1 MISSSATEVWRFSG
15 EKNDDLHVLVAS
27 SPVPVRLQTN
37 ETWAQSAQQPP
48 APAPSLFGSTLAA
61 RGDVPPRALCWP
73 RTSSMAIRRWLGQHL
88 PAAAADEAAAMAE
101 AEASRWAGVSLVAKV
116 SPPAARQL
124 QTCGLPL
131 DVPLPLLSE
140 MVSARGQ
147 TALRIRTSATVALT
161 HASATAPRSRQQSPC
176 RRRAPTQGRQ
186 CARSGAL
193 TLRSSGAARAH
204 RSCDAAAGPAA
215 ARAVPGGR
223 GLARPRAAWRHLPRG
238 AEKG

>member
-1 MISSSATEVWRFSG
+1 MPRGLSQPSSHPHPHPRYLGPYWLRGAR
-15 EKNDDLHVLVAS
+15 A
-27 SPVPVRLQTN
+27 
-37 ETWAQSAQQPP
+37 
-48 APAPSLFGSTLAA
+48 AA
-61 RGDVPPRALCWP
+61 RAGRR
-73 RTSSMAIRRWLGQHL
+73 RTSMAIRRWLGQHL
-88 PAAAADEAAAMAE
+88 PAAAADEVAAMAE

-161 HASATAPRSRQQSPC
+161 HASVTAPRSRQQSPC

-186 CARSGAL
+186 RARSGAL

-238 AEKG
+238 ADGLGLGLGLLAS

>member
-1 MISSSATEVWRFSG
+1 MYVPGVLADSSHGDA
-15 EKNDDLHVLVAS
+15 
-27 SPVPVRLQTN
+27 
-37 ETWAQSAQQPP
+37 TWAQSAQQPP
-48 APAPSLFGSTLAA
+48 APAPSLFGSILAA
-61 RGDVPPRALCWP
+61 RGPHPGRAAARAVLA
-73 RTSSMAIRRWLGQHL
+73 TSSMAIRRWLGQHL

-161 HASATAPRSRQQSPC
+161 HASVTAPRSRQQSPC